1 MKIFPQ
7 PTDHQKKLGW
17 KYDFK
22 FLEELNQKIYDSE
35 DCISSSL
42 EGIQETLILIEPII
56 KKHLERIAGLCGHPD
71 SSQACRNILAVIKEI
86 INED

>member
-22 FLEELNQKIYDSE
+22 FLEKLSKKIYDSE
-35 DCISSSL
+35 GATASL
-42 EGIQETLILIEPII
+42 ESTQETLIMIEPII

-71 SSQACRNILAVIKEI
+71 SSQACRNILSEI
-86 INED
+86 ETILNED